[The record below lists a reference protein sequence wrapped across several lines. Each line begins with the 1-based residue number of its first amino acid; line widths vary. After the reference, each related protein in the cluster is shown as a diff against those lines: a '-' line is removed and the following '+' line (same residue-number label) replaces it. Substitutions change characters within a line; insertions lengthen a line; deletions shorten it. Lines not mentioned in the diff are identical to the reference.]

1 MKSILM
7 GLFLIFSITAN
18 ADVTNGT
25 YECKFEAE
33 ADQDPSEGTYSFV
46 FDLKDEYIVVYDD
59 DNTTIESIFLIN
71 EDEDV
76 WMIDAD
82 GDKYKVER
90 TQYVLKTTFSSEEK
104 DEETGEVLYK
114 GLTITELRET
124 KDGKFLFRVNETE
137 IDVVSGKPSN
147 YTSLAICSKK

>member
-7 GLFLIFSITAN
+7 TLALIFSTSAF

-25 YECKFEAE
+25 YVCTFEQE
-33 ADQDPSEGTYSFV
+33 DNQSFSFT
-46 FDLKDEYIVVYDD
+46 FDLADEFMVVYDD

-76 WMIDAD
+76 WTTDAE

-90 TQYVLKTTFSSEEK
+90 TQYVLRTTFSSEEK

-114 GLTITELRET
+114 GLTITEMRET
-124 KDGKFLFRVNETE
+124 KDGKFLFKVNETE
-137 IDVVSGKPSN
+137 IDVTTGKPSN
-147 YTSLAICSKK
+147 SESLAVCTKK